1 MQKDENIKMSDFDE
15 YLRQGEPGRREKV
28 YAWKTAIGL
37 QAVDG
42 LKPSAFLLEKA
53 KQHIEGT
60 ATIDDVQ
67 KEVRSYYRQKTV
79 RVPDKEATEEAD
91 KVSVN
96 IARLLGSQTLA
107 FSVFGY
113 CQVHRNIF
121 DGVFKF
127 AGQIR
132 DYDITKKEWV
142 LRGDSVRYMYAA
154 DLRLALEHDLEQER
168 QFSYKGLAT
177 DEIIRHIC
185 KFVADL
191 WQIHAFPEGNTR
203 TTAVF
208 TIQYLRSL
216 GFDVNNDIFSENAWY
231 FRNAL
236 VRYVYKNNEGIQP
249 EPKYL
254 ERFFR
259 NLLLG
264 EENVLRNRYLIINP
278 PDEWKEADTPQVANK
293 YPTSTPQVALKL
305 PTSSSKHRNLF
316 HTDNKNILCLVKAM
330 GDVEWKVADIMT
342 AMKLKDRHSFLDV
355 YLTPAIQEGFVRML
369 YPDSPH
375 HPRQR
380 YLLTAKGE
388 GVLQFR

>member
-1 MQKDENIKMSDFDE
+1 MADNDNIKDFDE
-15 YLRQGEPGRREKV
+15 YLRQEEPDRREKA

-42 LKPSAFLLEKA
+42 LKPSAFLVQQA
-53 KQHIEGT
+53 QSHIEGT

-67 KEVRSYYRQKTV
+67 REVRTYYQQRKS
-79 RVPDKEATEEAD
+79 RVPEDDQTEEAD

-96 IARLLGSQTLA
+96 IARLLGTQTLA

-113 CQVHRNIF
+113 QQVHRNIF
-121 DGVFKF
+121 NGVFKF

-142 LRGDSVRYMYAA
+142 LRGDTVNYMYAA
-154 DLRLALEHDLEQER
+154 DLRRALEYDLEQER
-168 QFSYKGLAT
+168 QFDYGGLGT

-185 KFVADL
+185 KFVAGL

-203 TTAVF
+203 ATAVF

-216 GFDVNNDIFSENAWY
+216 GFDVNNDIFADNAWY

-236 VRYVYKNNEGIQP
+236 VRYVYKNRNGILP

-254 ERFFR
+254 ECFFR

-264 EENVLRNRYLIINP
+264 EKNELRNRYLIIDP
-278 PDEWKEADTPQVANK
+278 PDEWKEAETEQVPLNHR
-293 YPTSTPQVALKL
+293 TSTTQAESKFT
-305 PTSSSKHRNLF
+305 TSNE
-316 HTDNKNILCLVKAM
+316 NIMRLISVM
-330 GDVEWKVADIMT
+330 GDGQWKVADL
-342 AMKLKDRHSFLDV
+342 LKAIGLRNRHSFLDV
-355 YLTPAIQEGFVRML
+355 YLTPAIQAGFVRML
-369 YPDSPH
+369 YPDSPR

-380 YLLTAKGE
+380 YLLTVKGR
-388 GVLQFR
+388 GLYDSLTH

>member
-1 MQKDENIKMSDFDE
+1 MADNDNIKDFDE
-15 YLRQGEPGRREKV
+15 YLRQGEPGRREKA

-42 LKPSAFLLEKA
+42 LKPSAFLVQQA
-53 KQHIEGT
+53 QSHIEGT

-67 KEVRSYYRQKTV
+67 REVHTYYQQKTA
-79 RVPDKEATEEAD
+79 RVPEDAREEEAD

-96 IARLLGSQTLA
+96 IARLLGTQTLS

-142 LRGDSVRYMYAA
+142 LRGDTVNYMYAA
-154 DLRLALEHDLEQER
+154 DLRRALEYDLEQER
-168 QFSYKGLAT
+168 QFSYGGLGT
-177 DEIIRHIC
+177 DEIIQHIC
-185 KFVADL
+185 KFVAGL

-208 TIQYLRSL
+208 TIQYLRSI
-216 GFDVNNDIFSENAWY
+216 GFSVDNDIFADNAWY

-236 VRYVYKNNEGIQP
+236 VRYVYKNREGVQP

-264 EENVLRNRYLIINP
+264 EKNELRNRYLIINP
-278 PDEWKEADTPQVANK
+278 PDEWKEAESSQVPHK
-293 YPTSTPQVALKL
+293 HPISTPQAQNKF
-305 PTSSSKHRNLF
+305 T
-316 HTDNKNILCLVKAM
+316 TDNENIMRLVSMM
-330 GDVEWKVADIMT
+330 GDGRWKVADLLKAIG
-342 AMKLKDRHSFLDV
+342 LKDRHSFLDV
-355 YLTPAIQEGFVRML
+355 YLTPAIQAGFVRML
-369 YPDSPH
+369 YPSSPR

-380 YLLTAKGE
+380 YLLTAKGQ
-388 GVLQFR
+388 GLYYSLRH

>member
-1 MQKDENIKMSDFDE
+1 MAGNNNIKDFDE
-15 YLRQGEPGRREKV
+15 YLRQGEPGRREKA

-42 LKPSAFLLEKA
+42 LKPSTFLIEKA
-53 KQHIEGT
+53 GHHIEGT
-60 ATIDDVQ
+60 ASIDDVQ
-67 KEVRSYYRQKTV
+67 REVQSYYQQKTA
-79 RVPDKEATEEAD
+79 RTPEDDQTEEAD

-96 IARLLGSQTLA
+96 IARLLSTQTLA

-121 DGVFKF
+121 EGVFKF

-142 LRGDSVRYMYAA
+142 LRGDTVNYMYAA
-154 DLRLALEHDLEQER
+154 DLRRALEFDLEQEKK
-168 QFSYKGLAT
+168 FCYGGLGT

-208 TIQYLRSL
+208 VIQYLRSL
-216 GFDVNNDIFSENAWY
+216 GFDVNNDIFADNAWY

-236 VRYVYKNNEGIQP
+236 VRYVYKNREGIQP

-264 EENVLRNRYLIINP
+264 EKNELRNRYLIINP
-278 PDEWKEADTPQVANK
+278 PDEWKEPAAEQIPHK
-293 YPTSTPQVALKL
+293 RPISTPQAQIKF
-305 PTSSSKHRNLF
+305 T
-316 HTDNKNILCLVKAM
+316 TDNENIARLISVM
-330 GDVEWKVADIMT
+330 GNEQWKVVDLLKAIG
-342 AMKLKDRHSFLDV
+342 LKDRHNFLDL
-355 YLTPAIQEGFVRML
+355 YLIPAIQEGFVRML
-369 YPDSPH
+369 YPNSPH

-380 YLLTAKGE
+380 YLLTLKGQ
-388 GVLQFR
+388 GLYNSLRY